1 MAQETSA
8 TDVVAIV
15 VTHNRLPLLPTC
27 VAAIRSQ
34 VPRPGR
40 LVVVDSGSN
49 DGTPEWLM
57 AQKEELGDW
66 LTVVR
71 QANCGSAGAYHTAFD
86 TALALGAATVVP
98 GLVDTHVHGGAG
110 ADFFTADPA
119 QTADAVALLATLRGG
134 GMDARLWMPGARAR
148 GRERYLAEIEALAA
162 ASGVSG
168 AMAMTPPTSEI
179 AAAYAASDL
188 VLQLSRKPEAFGRTV
203 VEALS
208 CGRPVLG
215 WDHGG
220 SGELLRELQPG
231 GVAPPFDAAALALAA
246 RNLLERA
253 PSLPDTIPFTLQAMQ
268 DATLSVYDELRPASA
283 AVPG

>member
-1 MAQETSA
+1 M
-8 TDVVAIV
+8 
-15 VTHNRLPLLPTC
+15 
-27 VAAIRSQ
+27 
-34 VPRPGR
+34 
-40 LVVVDSGSN
+40 
-49 DGTPEWLM
+49 
-57 AQKEELGDW
+57 
-66 LTVVR
+66 
-71 QANCGSAGAYHTAFD
+71 
-86 TALALGAATVVP
+86 
-98 GLVDTHVHGGAG
+98 
-110 ADFFTADPA
+110 
-119 QTADAVALLATLRGG
+119 ALLATLRGG
-134 GMDARLWMPGARAR
+134 GMDARLWMPGARER
-148 GRERYLAEIEALAA
+148 GRERYLTEIEALAA

-168 AMAMTPPTSEI
+168 AMAMTPPTSAI

-246 RNLLERA
+246 RSLLERA